1 MKAVNLIPQDLRRQS
16 GTAGATGPAVYIL
29 LGALTVAVI
38 LVAAWAVVGRSVTKT
53 ESDLRTV
60 QAEATAAE
68 QRAGQL
74 KPYAQFREMRVKRVE
89 TVTSL
94 SRSRFNWPFA
104 LREISRVL
112 PEDVWLTSVTG
123 TVAPGVSVEDGG
135 GGATAQLRNQLN
147 SPALELVGC
156 SNDQEAVAKYLARL
170 RSVQGV
176 TRVTLAQSV
185 KLDVAADASSDASSG
200 GGGDSSSADCRQGN
214 RRIPKFELI
223 TFFEGSTATPSSG
236 TAGAPAPPSQ
246 PADSK
251 GDSK

>member
-1 MKAVNLIPQDLRRQS
+1 MKAVNLIPPDLRRQS

-38 LVAAWAVVGRSVTKT
+38 LVAAWAVVGRSVANAET
-53 ESDLRTV
+53 DLAKVR
-60 QAEATAAE
+60 AEATAAE

-104 LREISRVL
+104 LREVSRVL
-112 PEDVWLTSVTG
+112 PGDVWLTAVTG
-123 TVAPGVSVEDGG
+123 TVAPGVQLEDSGG
-135 GGATAQLRNQLN
+135 GGATAQLRSALA

-156 SNDQEAVAKYLARL
+156 SVDQEAVAKYLARL
-170 RSVQGV
+170 RSIQGV
-176 TRVTLAQSV
+176 TRVTLAQSE
-185 KLDVAADASSDASSG
+185 KLDVADDQAGGGAG
-200 GGGDSSSADCRQGN
+200 GGGGGDCRQGN

-236 TAGAPAPPSQ
+236 TAGTPAASSQ
-246 PADSK
+246 PSDGNGGSK
-251 GDSK
+251 